1 MIEEEKTDDMEYF
14 ALVATGVKKSQTY
27 GLLRM
32 ENGDF
37 PVEQFD
43 RHELIWK
50 RKNAAA
56 KYFMGHDND
65 AEPVTKEQADEL
77 VAAWRKEGSPFVD

>member
-1 MIEEEKTDDMEYF
+1 MSEQETDEMEYF
-14 ALVATGVKKSQTY
+14 ALVATGATKSQTY

-32 ENGDF
+32 DNGNF
-37 PVEQFD
+37 PVGQLD

-56 KYFMGHDND
+56 KYFMGYDD
-65 AEPVTKEQADEL
+65 DDEPITKEQADEL
-77 VAAWRKEGSPFVD
+77 VAAWREEGSPFVD